1 MKRLIIALSIW
12 LALFSALANS
22 EQFSDIIATEDLT
35 SAEHAFLARNEKDF
49 KLALSLFMSLAT
61 QNYASAQQFV
71 GAMYEEGEGMTKNY
85 EQAIHWYRKAAVK
98 KNTSAQY
105 ALGLMH
111 LKGRGV
117 DQDFIHAQKWLILAA
132 AQGDSKAERLRD
144 LMSTYMMRDQITK
157 AQVLATKCMESD
169 YQDCR

>member
-1 MKRLIIALSIW
+1 
-12 LALFSALANS
+12 
-22 EQFSDIIATEDLT
+22 
-35 SAEHAFLARNEKDF
+35 
-49 KLALSLFMSLAT
+49 
-61 QNYASAQQFV
+61 
-71 GAMYEEGEGMTKNY
+71 
-85 EQAIHWYRKAAVK
+85 
-98 KNTSAQY
+98 
-105 ALGLMH
+105 MH